1 MHNRLPALIK
11 SSAYLVTLAV
21 TLITVGCSAVNKL
34 NDFPNW
40 KVR

>member
-11 SSAYLVTLAV
+11 RGAYLVILAV
-21 TLITVGCSAVNKL
+21 LLINGGCSAVNKL